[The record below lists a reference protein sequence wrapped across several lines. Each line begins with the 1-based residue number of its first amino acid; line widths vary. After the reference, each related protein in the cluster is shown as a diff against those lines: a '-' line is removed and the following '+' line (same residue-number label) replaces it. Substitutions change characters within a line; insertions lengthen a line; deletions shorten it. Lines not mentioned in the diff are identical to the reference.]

1 MKAARIYA
9 EKDVRVEDVEV
20 KEVGAKDVK
29 VEVAWTGICGSDLHA
44 YSHFVGIPTEEHPI
58 SKDKLR

>member
-9 EKDVRVEDVEV
+9 EEDVRVEDVEV

-44 YSHFVGIPTEEHPI
+44 YSHFVVFRQKSIQYQ
-58 SKDKLR
+58 KDKLR